1 LLVRAVALGL
11 DVGDVDLRGEALVSV
26 EGVA

>member
-11 DVGDVDLRGEALVSV
+11 DVGDVDLREEALVDV

>member
-11 DVGDVDLRGEALVSV
+11 DVGDIDPREEALVDV